1 MQILQWKVPKV
12 ILFLHFLHCLHNDS
26 PKKAH
31 FYLNTVSM
39 TDKISSWCRYLL
51 AVLRVISTEGNI
63 LQLEEV
69 AALVTL

>member
-1 MQILQWKVPKV
+1 MQILQWKIPRV

-26 PKKAH
+26 PS
-31 FYLNTVSM
+31 YLNTVST